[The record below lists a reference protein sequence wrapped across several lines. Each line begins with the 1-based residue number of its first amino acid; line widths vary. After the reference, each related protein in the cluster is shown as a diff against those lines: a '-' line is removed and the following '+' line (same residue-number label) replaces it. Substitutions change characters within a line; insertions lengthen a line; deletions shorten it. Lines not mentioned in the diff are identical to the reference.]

1 MSTKLP
7 QLAAKRRTSRITRKA
22 VQERLGCSYSWTR
35 WLETG
40 AYDGP
45 TVGEWRARY
54 KAALDELIEERKART
69 K

>member
-1 MSTKLP
+1 MSTRLA
-7 QLAAKRRTSRITRKA
+7 QLAAQRRASRITRKA

-35 WLETG
+35 WLESG

-54 KAALDELIEERKART
+54 EAALNELVEERMART